1 MQSLFAMSDLK
12 IYDTYKREI
21 RVFKPIRHP
30 FVGIYICGPTVY
42 GHPHLGHAR
51 GPIVFDVLHRYLV
64 YKGYKVRFV
73 RNITDVGHLVND
85 ADEGEDKIAKKARVE
100 QLEPME
106 IAQFYTDS
114 YHQMLQALNVR
125 PASIEPRASGHI
137 IEQIDMIKTIIDK
150 GFAYESNGSVYFD
163 VMKYSK
169 DHDYGKLS
177 GRILEDLIAGAGNEA
192 RELEGQDEKHHPND
206 FALWKKAGPEHIMR
220 WPSPW
225 STGFPGWHIEC
236 SAMSR
241 KYLGDTFDIHGGGM
255 DLLFPHHESE
265 IAQSHACTG
274 HQPVNYWIHHNMITV
289 NGQKMA
295 KSLNNGISID
305 EFFSGNHHLLEKAY
319 TPMTLK
325 FFILQA
331 HYRGTLDFS
340 NTALQASEKGLNRL
354 LQAGET
360 LNRINPGNSSDIDAD
375 TLKVELE
382 AALDDD
388 LNTPILIAGLF
399 DLVTKINTIAAG
411 QMSIDNENLIK
422 LKALYQT
429 FVYDILGL
437 KNESESSSDKVK
449 GVMDILIELRQVA
462 KQEKNYPLSDTI
474 RKKLSE
480 IGIELKDGKEGTTY
494 TFN

>member
-1 MQSLFAMSDLK
+1 MADLRL
-12 IYDTYKREI
+12 YDTYRREN
-21 RVFKPIRHP
+21 RVFQPIRHP

-73 RNITDVGHLVND
+73 RNITDVGHLVHD

-100 QLEPME
+100 ELEPME

-114 YHQMLQALNVR
+114 YHSMLQALNVR

-137 IEQIDMIKTIIDK
+137 IEQIDMIKGIIEK

-163 VMKYSK
+163 VLKYSK

-192 RELEGQDEKHHPND
+192 RELEGQDEKRNPND

-225 STGFPGWHIEC
+225 SEGFPGWHIEC

-265 IAQSHACTG
+265 IAQSTACTG
-274 HQPVNYWIHHNMITV
+274 HAPVNYWMHHNMITV

-340 NTALQASEKGLNRL
+340 NAALQASEKGLNRL
-354 LQAGET
+354 MQAGET
-360 LNRINPGNSSDIDAD
+360 LNR
-375 TLKVELE
+375 LKASVKNDLNLAEMKTELE
-382 AALDDD
+382 SALDDD

-399 DLVTKINTIAAG
+399 DLVTKINLIDAG
-411 QMSIDNENLIK
+411 QLSIDATSLEQ
-422 LKALYQT
+422 LKALYNT
-429 FVYDILGL
+429 FVFDILGL
-437 KNESESSSDKVK
+437 KNETDAGSDKIK
-449 GVMDILIELRQVA
+449 GVMELLIELRQEA
-462 KQEKNYPLSDTI
+462 KASKNYELSDTI
-474 RKKLSE
+474 RKKLSAL
-480 IGIELKDGKEGTTY
+480 GIELKDGKEGTTY
-494 TFN
+494 SLN

>member
-1 MQSLFAMSDLK
+1 
-12 IYDTYKREI
+12 
-21 RVFKPIRHP
+21 
-30 FVGIYICGPTVY
+30 
-42 GHPHLGHAR
+42 
-51 GPIVFDVLHRYLV
+51 
-64 YKGYKVRFV
+64 
-73 RNITDVGHLVND
+73 
-85 ADEGEDKIAKKARVE
+85 
-100 QLEPME
+100 
-106 IAQFYTDS
+106 
-114 YHQMLQALNVR
+114 
-125 PASIEPRASGHI
+125 
-137 IEQIDMIKTIIDK
+137 
-150 GFAYESNGSVYFD
+150 
-163 VMKYSK
+163 
-169 DHDYGKLS
+169 
-177 GRILEDLIAGAGNEA
+177 
-192 RELEGQDEKHHPND
+192 
-206 FALWKKAGPEHIMR
+206 
-220 WPSPW
+220 
-225 STGFPGWHIEC
+225 
-236 SAMSR
+236 
-241 KYLGDTFDIHGGGM
+241 
-255 DLLFPHHESE
+255 
-265 IAQSHACTG
+265 
-274 HQPVNYWIHHNMITV
+274 
-289 NGQKMA
+289 MA

-411 QMSIDNENLIK
+411 QMSIDSENLIK

-474 RKKLSE
+474 RMKLSE
-480 IGIELKDGKEGTTY
+480 IGIELKDGKDGTTY